1 MTLAGTVNLKSGG
14 GGDKN
19 KGVETDAVT
28 LINPNK
34 TVNGSRSE
42 NE

>member
-1 MTLAGTVNLKSGG
+1 MTLAGTVNLKSG